1 MLQFWQV
8 LSLLLAMVV
17 VILIYEKGIRP
28 ATIEGATMG
37 GETIEQMIMKEV
49 L

>member
-8 LSLLLAMVV
+8 LSLLMAMVLMM
-17 VILIYEKGIRP
+17 LIYEKGIRP
-28 ATIEGATMG
+28 ESVTAVPAE
-37 GETIEQMIMKEV
+37 ETIEAMIMKEV

>member
-8 LSLLLAMVV
+8 LSLLMAMVLMM
-17 VILIYEKGIRP
+17 LIYEKGIRP
-28 ATIEGATMG
+28 DVSETAVPAE
-37 GETIEQMIMKEV
+37 ETIEEMIMKEV

>member
-8 LSLLLAMVV
+8 LCLLLAMVV
-17 VILIYEKGIRP
+17 MMLIYEKGIRP
-28 ATIEGATMG
+28 TSETAVPKE
-37 GETIEQMIMKEV
+37 ETIEQMIEKEV

>member
-28 ATIEGATMG
+28 AATLTIQ
-37 GETIEQMIMKEV
+37 GETIEEMIMKEV

>member
-8 LSLLLAMVV
+8 LSLLMAMVLMM
-17 VILIYEKGIRP
+17 LIYEKGIRP
-28 ATIEGATMG
+28 AETTAVPQE
-37 GETIEQMIMKEV
+37 ETIEAMIMKEV